1 MKYSSLT
8 NEELVREVG
17 LITNLN
23 MYDERAVFIST
34 EVLMRLA
41 DGRAVLA
48 EPGEE
53 LSGVNTE
60 CPCCGEAFRAL
71 ADGNVAY

>member
-1 MKYSSLT
+1 MKLASLS
-8 NEELVREVG
+8 NEELVARLHAGESTTQGICDTYNEV
-17 LITNLN
+17 
-23 MYDERAVFIST
+23 MA
-34 EVLMRLA
+34 RLR

-60 CPCCGEAFRAL
+60 CPCCGEEFRAL
-71 ADGNVAY
+71 ANGFTTNAY